1 MSVLWPFLIAVVLVS
16 EAEDG
21 DARATCMLVGGDPS
35 ALVVDAASNGPT
47 AATAQDDGQVLA
59 SFPADVS
66 AVDTIEPV
74 VDMAAAL
81 ACLVDVSEL
90 PPGATLVDVRNAAE
104 ARAAWLDG
112 VIHEPALPQVG
123 SRPVF
128 RGQDLFLFGSGKDD
142 ARIAQGCARIAAHEG
157 AGAIRVVRGGLAALV
172 AAGHRPQG
180 DPVAIRRLNLLTPLE
195 LHRVVSSGPVRVLD
209 AGGDT
214 SAIGR
219 GTGVAGEL
227 PASARRVTAAELMSR
242 RAADAFASV
251 VVLPEGQAPESWLA
265 EPGNAPASPVLF
277 FAEGWQAYG
286 AHIERNQE
294 RVLARTGH
302 LLARCGGQG
311 G

>member
-21 DARATCMLVGGDPS
+21 DERATCLLVGGDPS
-35 ALVVDAASNGPT
+35 ALVVDAASNGST
-47 AATAQDDGQVLA
+47 AVTAQDDGQVLA
-59 SFPADVS
+59 SYPADVG

-104 ARAAWLDG
+104 VRAAWLDG
-112 VIHEPALPQVG
+112 VLHEPALPQVG

-142 ARIAQGCARIAAHEG
+142 ARIAQGCARIAAREG
-157 AGAIRVVRGGLAALV
+157 AGAVRVVRGGLAALI
-172 AAGHRPQG
+172 AAGHRPEG
-180 DPVAIRRLNLLTPLE
+180 DPVAVRRLSVLTPLE
-195 LHRVVSSGPVRVLD
+195 LHRVVSSGPVRILD
-209 AGGDT
+209 ASGDT
-214 SAIGR
+214 R
-219 GTGVAGEL
+219 TTGEGAGPAGAL
-227 PASARRVTAAELMSR
+227 PGSARRVTAAELMLR
-242 RAADAFASV
+242 RADDAFASV

-265 EPGNAPASPVLF
+265 ESGHAPASPVLF